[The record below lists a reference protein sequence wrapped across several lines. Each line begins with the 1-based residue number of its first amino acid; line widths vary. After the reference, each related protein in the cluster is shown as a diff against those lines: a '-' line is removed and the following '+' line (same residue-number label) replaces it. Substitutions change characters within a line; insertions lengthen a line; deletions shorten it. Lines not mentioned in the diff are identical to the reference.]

1 MTIIFEDFQDLA
13 LRPDKVTAT
22 FHGVPHRTKAD
33 GAGMITPT
41 DIPVYADASGRVTS
55 PDLDPGPGR
64 VTIATQNWQAT
75 YDFMI
80 PDSGSHR
87 LSELEQIVISD
98 HKVITKG
105 EKGDTG
111 AGVTL
116 SGSVPTYADLGPG
129 PWDLGAAFVVN
140 ADGLLYIYGMTG
152 WPADGDGA
160 AFRGERGLS
169 INSVA
174 VVGNQLQFGLED
186 STALPKVTVP
196 ALTQASADA
205 ASAAPS
211 RTAVDEAKAD
221 TFAARDATLTAK
233 GQVDTARTDTLDA
246 KASVDASVT
255 TVAADKAATIAARE
269 STQAAKAQAEG
280 FASTASAQAGAAG
293 VSATSSA
300 ASANVS
306 SIHAD
311 RSSTEADRAEAAA
324 NDIAEGVVP
333 EGGVSTSKI
342 QDGAVTKAKTSAGV
356 QASLD
361 RADAAVQ
368 GSDARLSDARPPTAH
383 THAIANVT
391 GLQNALDGK
400 SNTGHKH
407 DESDVTG
414 LTDKLALLAPKS
426 NPTFSGVVKG
436 LPYPMSIVAALGTRT
451 VGYLELPGG
460 LTVPD
465 PCLIKKIVYSFDT
478 TDASGSTTVELRKN
492 GATIAG
498 TSLAV
503 AAAKQA
509 GGPGTIGDRTV
520 SGLDISMAEG
530 DVLNVYASGIGT
542 TPGKGVTANIK
553 AVTN

>member
-22 FHGVPHRTKAD
+22 FHGVPYRTKAD
-33 GAGMITPT
+33 GDGMITPT

-64 VTIATQNWQAT
+64 VTIATQNWRAT

-87 LSELEQIVISD
+87 LSELEQIIISD

-105 EKGDTG
+105 DKGDVG

-140 ADGLLYIYGMTG
+140 ADGLLYIYGFDG
-152 WPADGDGA
+152 WPAEGEGA

-196 ALTQASADA
+196 ALAQASADA
-205 ASAAPS
+205 ASAAVS
-211 RTAVDEAKAD
+211 RTAVDAAKAD
-221 TFAARDATLTAK
+221 TFAARDATLAAK
-233 GQVDTARTDTLDA
+233 GQVDTARADTLDA
-246 KASVDASVT
+246 KDSVDASVT
-255 TVAADKAATIAARE
+255 TVAADKATTIAARDATL
-269 STQAAKAQAEG
+269 SAKTQAEG
-280 FASTASAQAGAAG
+280 FASTASAQAGAASA
-293 VSATSSA
+293 SATSSA
-300 ASANVS
+300 TSANAS

-383 THAIANVT
+383 THDIANVT

-400 SNTGHKH
+400 SNTGHSH
-407 DESDVTG
+407 TVAQISD
-414 LTDKLALLAPKS
+414 
-426 NPTFSGVVKG
+426 
-436 LPYPMSIVAALGTRT
+436 
-451 VGYLELPGG
+451 
-460 LTVPD
+460 
-465 PCLIKKIVYSFDT
+465 
-478 TDASGSTTVELRKN
+478 
-492 GATIAG
+492 AG
-498 TSLAV
+498 TTGKAVLQATDPAGARNAMGAGTGNSNLA
-503 AAAKQA
+503 
-509 GGPGTIGDRTV
+509 
-520 SGLDISMAEG
+520 
-530 DVLNVYASGIGT
+530 IGT
-542 TPGKGVTANIK
+542 TSTTAMRGDANQIVTALPTTGQLTGVIYH
-553 AVTN
+553 VTE

>member
-22 FHGVPHRTKAD
+22 FHGVPYRTKAD
-33 GAGMITPT
+33 GDGMITPT
-41 DIPVYADASGRVTS
+41 DVPVYADASGRITS

-87 LSELEQIVISD
+87 LSELEQIIISD

-105 EKGDTG
+105 DKGDVG

-140 ADGLLYIYGMTG
+140 ADGLLYIYGAGG
-152 WPADGDGA
+152 WPADGAGA

-169 INSVA
+169 VNSVA

-205 ASAAPS
+205 ASAATS
-211 RTAVDEAKAD
+211 RTAVDTAKAD

-255 TVAADKAATIAARE
+255 TVAADRATTVAARDVTL
-269 STQAAKAQAEG
+269 SAKTQAEG
-280 FASTASAQAGAAG
+280 FASTASAQAGAAST
-293 VSATSSA
+293 SATSSA
-300 ASANVS
+300 TSANAS
-306 SIHAD
+306 SLHAD
-311 RSSTEADRAEAAA
+311 RSASEADRAERAA
-324 NDIAEGVVP
+324 DEIATGAVADNAI
-333 EGGVSTSKI
+333 STIKV
-342 QDGAVTKAKTSAGV
+342 QDGAVTKSKLGTSV

-361 RADAAVQ
+361 KADTAVQ
-368 GSDARLSDARPPTAH
+368 GTDARLSDARTPTAH
-383 THAIANVT
+383 THDIANIS

-400 SNTGHKH
+400 SNNGHSH
-407 DESDVTG
+407 
-414 LTDKLALLAPKS
+414 
-426 NPTFSGVVKG
+426 
-436 LPYPMSIVAALGTRT
+436 VAADITDATT
-451 VGYLELPGG
+451 VGRNVMKA
-460 LTVPD
+460 TD
-465 PCLIKKIVYSFDT
+465 PAAARSAI
-478 TDASGSTTVELRKN
+478 G
-492 GATIAG
+492 AG
-498 TSLAV
+498 TGNGTSNLA
-503 AAAKQA
+503 
-509 GGPGTIGDRTV
+509 
-520 SGLDISMAEG
+520 
-530 DVLNVYASGIGT
+530 IGT
-542 TPGKGVTANIK
+542 TSSTAMRGDANQFVTVLPTTGQIQGVVYH
-553 AVTN
+553 VTE

>member
-22 FHGVPHRTKAD
+22 FHGVPYRTKAEGD
-33 GAGMITPT
+33 GMITPT
-41 DIPVYADASGRVTS
+41 DVPVYADTSGRVTS

-152 WPADGDGA
+152 WPADGEGA

-169 INSVA
+169 ISSVA
-174 VVGNQLQFGLED
+174 VQGNQLQFGLED

-205 ASAAPS
+205 ASAAAS
-211 RTAVDEAKAD
+211 RTAVDTAKAD

-255 TVAADKAATIAARE
+255 TVSADKATTIAARDA
-269 STQAAKAQAEG
+269 TLAAKTQSEG
-280 FASTASAQAGAAG
+280 FASTASAQAGAANA
-293 VSATSSA
+293 SAISSA
-300 ASANVS
+300 SSANAS
-306 SIHAD
+306 SVHAD
-311 RSSTEADRAEAAA
+311 RSSAEADRAEAAA
-324 NDIAEGVVP
+324 DEIATGAVADNAI
-333 EGGVSTSKI
+333 STIKV
-342 QDGAVTKAKTSAGV
+342 QDGAVTKPKLS
-356 QASLD
+356 
-361 RADAAVQ
+361 AAVQ
-368 GSDARLSDARPPTAH
+368 ATLDKADSAVQGTDARLSDARPPTAH
-383 THAIANVT
+383 THDIANIS

-400 SNTGHKH
+400 SNTGHTH
-407 DESDVTG
+407 TAAQISDAGTTG
-414 LTDKLALLAPKS
+414 KAVLQAAAP
-426 NPTFSGVVKG
+426 
-436 LPYPMSIVAALGTRT
+436 A
-451 VGYLELPGG
+451 
-460 LTVPD
+460 
-465 PCLIKKIVYSFDT
+465 
-478 TDASGSTTVELRKN
+478 DARNAIG
-492 GATIAG
+492 AG
-498 TSLAV
+498 TSSLA
-503 AAAKQA
+503 
-509 GGPGTIGDRTV
+509 
-520 SGLDISMAEG
+520 
-530 DVLNVYASGIGT
+530 IGT
-542 TPGKGVTANIK
+542 TSTTAMRGDANQFVTALPTSGQI
-553 AVTN
+553 AGVIYHVTE

>member
-13 LRPDKVTAT
+13 LRPDKVAAT
-22 FHGVPHRTKAD
+22 FHGVPYRTKAEGD
-33 GAGMITPT
+33 GMITPT
-41 DIPVYADASGRVTS
+41 DVPVYADASGRVTS

-87 LSELEQIVISD
+87 LSKLEQIVISNQ
-98 HKVITKG
+98 KVITKG

-152 WPADGDGA
+152 WPADGEGA

-169 INSVA
+169 ISSVA
-174 VVGNQLQFGLED
+174 VQGNQLQFGLED

-205 ASAAPS
+205 ASTAAS
-211 RTAVDEAKAD
+211 RTAVDTAKAD

-246 KASVDASVT
+246 KASVDASAIA
-255 TVAADKAATIAARE
+255 VASDKATTIAARDVTL
-269 STQAAKAQAEG
+269 SARAQAEG
-280 FASTASAQAGAAG
+280 FASTASAEAGAAST
-293 VSATSSA
+293 SATSA
-300 ASANVS
+300 ATSANAS

-324 NDIAEGVVP
+324 DEIATGAVADNAI
-333 EGGVSTSKI
+333 STIKV
-342 QDGAVTKAKTSAGV
+342 QDGAITKPKLGTLV

-361 RADAAVQ
+361 KADSAVQ
-368 GSDARLSDARPPTAH
+368 GSDARLSDARTPTAH
-383 THAIANVT
+383 THTIGNIT
-391 GLQNALDGK
+391 GLQTALDGK
-400 SNTGHKH
+400 SATSHTH
-407 DESDVTG
+407 AAADISDAT
-414 LTDKLALLAPKS
+414 
-426 NPTFSGVVKG
+426 
-436 LPYPMSIVAALGTRT
+436 T
-451 VGYLELPGG
+451 VGRN
-460 LTVPD
+460 VM
-465 PCLIKKIVYSFDT
+465 KA
-478 TDASGSTTVELRKN
+478 TDAAAARSAIGAGTGTSNLAVGTTSTTAMRGDANQFVTVLP
-492 GATIAG
+492 
-498 TSLAV
+498 TSG
-503 AAAKQA
+503 QI
-509 GGPGTIGDRTV
+509 T
-520 SGLDISMAEG
+520 
-530 DVLNVYASGIGT
+530 
-542 TPGKGVTANIK
+542 GVIYH
-553 AVTN
+553 VTE